1 MAAGLLLDRNASII
15 FDASE
20 EPQMAQV
27 TKRSENR
34 WQVLVFQGRDA
45 TGKKRFHIKTVKGTK
60 KAALQ
65 YAREIEAAI
74 STGNYAEPTKQSV
87 AEFLNSWLDGTASQR
102 LRDRTLASYR
112 KLVSTY
118 IVPAL
123 GERKL
128 SQLRLPEIDK
138 LYAEMRSRGLSPRTV
153 RYTHSVLR
161 SALNHAVRARLL
173 SHNPTDYATLPRQ
186 ERKEMRCLTPAE
198 ANAFLLAA
206 REDRWHPLWEIL
218 TLSGL
223 RPGEAF
229 GLKWSDITGNTIG
242 VQRALLT
249 AGEKWVIAEP
259 KTRRS
264 RRTVPLAESTMKAL
278 QKHRRLQAQ
287 EKLKAGANY
296 RDNDFIFANSTG
308 MPLDIKNITA
318 RHFRK
323 VLAAASLPKIR
334 LYDLRHTA
342 ATLMLAAGV
351 NPKVA
356 SERLGHSTIVLT
368 MDTYSHVLPDMQ
380 QDAVDRVDRLL
391 ANASA

>member
-1 MAAGLLLDRNASII
+1 
-15 FDASE
+15 
-20 EPQMAQV
+20 MAQV

-45 TGKKRFHIKTVKGTK
+45 NGKKRFHIKTVKGTK

-65 YAREIEAAI
+65 YAREVEAAI

-87 AEFLNSWLDGTASQR
+87 REFLTNWLDGTASQR
-102 LRDRTLASYR
+102 LRERTLASYR
-112 KLVSTY
+112 KLVCTY
-118 IVPAL
+118 IIPAL

-138 LYAEMRSRGLSPRTV
+138 LYAAMRSRGLSPRTI

-161 SALNHAVRARLL
+161 SALNHAVRSRLL
-173 SHNPTDYATLPRQ
+173 AHNPTDYATLPRQ
-186 ERKEMRCLTPAE
+186 ERKEMRCLSPGE

-206 REDRWHPLWEIL
+206 RQDRWHALWEIL
-218 TLSGL
+218 TLSGV
-223 RPGEAF
+223 RPGEAL
-229 GLKWSDITGNTIG
+229 GLKWSDISGNTVG
-242 VQRALLT
+242 VQRALLS
-249 AGEKWVIAEP
+249 AGEQWVIAEP

-278 QKHRRLQAQ
+278 QTHRRHQAE
-287 EKLKAGANY
+287 EKLRAGSNY
-296 RDNDFIFANSTG
+296 RDNDFVFANSTG
-308 MPLDIKNITA
+308 MPLDIKNVTA

-323 VLAAASLPKIR
+323 ILEAAGLPKIR

-380 QDAVDRVDRLL
+380 QDAVDRVNRLL